1 VGVEEK
7 FICQNV
13 TKQMQHG
20 DWVVAAEL
28 WPGSHFCSC
37 TAYNAYDA
45 YAEPGP
51 AESFDSARIVLN
63 GGNMLGL
70 CDPSNLLFEYSFYPP
85 RSDALYSNYIED
97 LLSKFRDNYFTS
109 ILAACRGTV
118 IRIFQPLDRQ
128 RMIPCPLKSNLSR
141 NRVLRI
147 DKRRCVLYV
156 CDRSRWLQ

>member
-1 VGVEEK
+1 VYDWLSYDIVRYKIEVGVEEK

-85 RSDALYSNYIED
+85 RSDALFSNYFED
-97 LLSKFRDNYFTS
+97 LLHF
-109 ILAACRGTV
+109 I
-118 IRIFQPLDRQ
+118 
-128 RMIPCPLKSNLSR
+128 
-141 NRVLRI
+141 
-147 DKRRCVLYV
+147 
-156 CDRSRWLQ
+156 